1 MTSAGV
7 VRSLEGNLRIHRWV
21 RASVLALG
29 MASFVLPLSAQAA
42 DDEEG
47 IDTIVVTARK
57 REEALVDV
65 PFSLAVKTG
74 EDLKR
79 IGASNLEDIA
89 AATAGFTVQNLG
101 PGQSQVAV
109 RGVSAGQIVR
119 DQPGV
124 KEQVGIYLDESPI
137 SMSLFTPDLD
147 LFDLNRV
154 EVLRGPQG
162 TLFGS
167 GSLSGTVR
175 YITNQ
180 PNLEETTGQI
190 QVGADY
196 VDGGDLGGNFKAMVN
211 VPFSDTLALRV
222 VGYYTEMSGF
232 IDAVQPGGST
242 RDDVNEGD
250 RWGFRASLLFQPT
263 EDLSITPRVIYQEIE
278 VDGFP
283 RVDRFNILANEFT
296 TTQPPVKLGERE
308 QFTQLEESFSDEFF
322 LADLTIEYDLGDITL
337 TSVTSYSD
345 REVLQVRDATQLT
358 GSITA
363 QPGAI
368 TPLVPA
374 GFGPAIFNLDSPL
387 DDATDVKTFTQELR
401 ASGTSDRLD
410 WVFGLFYTDIEREY
424 GQTLTVS
431 GFETA
436 ASLAAGASIPT
447 TTPGVP
453 GTIAGRD
460 NLFISNIPYDF
471 DQFAAFAEA
480 TIHIT
485 EQLDLTLGA
494 RYFNFD
500 EERELNF
507 DGIFAVQTLGSD
519 AKVGSESSS
528 PRVILAYEVNENFT
542 VNAQIAKGF
551 RLGGVN
557 DPLNAPLCSASDL
570 TTFGGNA
577 KFADEQLWNY
587 EFGGRGVLAD
597 GRVNVSG
604 AVFVQK
610 IKDLQ
615 ATLDAGSCSSRVIL
629 NVSRARSVGAE
640 FEVAAQIT
648 EGLDVALS
656 ASYVDAE
663 LKSNVRDSTGAILGG
678 SLKKGNRLPTVP
690 EFQLAAVL
698 NYVTDLENGMQG
710 FATATFQ
717 HVGSRYTQIG
727 DQAPGFGQLPLQ
739 TTPIGAPSATFV
751 GFDPQLDD
759 YQTGNLRVGVRKDN
773 WEVSVFVNNLWDEE
787 AELALDRERGGRARF
802 GYLTNQPRTFGIAT
816 TIDF

>member
-1 MTSAGV
+1 
-7 VRSLEGNLRIHRWV
+7 
-21 RASVLALG
+21 LALG
-29 MASFVLPLSAQAA
+29 TATFVLPVSAQPA
-42 DDEEG
+42 DDKDG
-47 IDTIVVTARK
+47 IDEIVVTARK

-74 EDLKR
+74 DDLKNA
-79 IGASNLEDIA
+79 GAQNLEDIA
-89 AATAGFTVQNLG
+89 ATTAGFTVQNLG

-137 SMSLFTPDLD
+137 SLSLFTPDLD
-147 LFDLNRV
+147 LYDLNRV

-180 PNLEETTGQI
+180 PNLEETSGQI
-190 QVGADY
+190 QLGGDY
-196 VDGGDLGGNFKAMVN
+196 IDGGDFGGNFKGMVN
-211 VPFSDTLALRV
+211 LPLSDKLAFRV
-222 VGYYTEMSGF
+222 AGYYTRMGGF

-242 RDDVNEGD
+242 KDDVNEGD

-263 EDLSITPRVIYQEIE
+263 EDLKITPRVIYQEVD

-283 RVDRFNILANEFT
+283 RVDRFNILGNQFT
-296 TTQPPVKLGERE
+296 TTRPPVNLDNRE
-308 QFTQLEESFSDEFF
+308 QFTQLKEKFSDEFF
-322 LADLTIEYDLGDITL
+322 LADLTIEYDLGDLTL

-363 QPGAI
+363 QPGVLA
-368 TPLVPA
+368 PGGL
-374 GFGPAIFNLDSPL
+374 GPAIYTLNAPL

-401 ASGTSDRLD
+401 VAGTSELVD
-410 WVFGLFYTDIEREY
+410 WVAGVFYTDIEREY
-424 GQTLTVS
+424 GQTLFVP
-431 GFETA
+431 GFESAT
-436 ASLAAGASIPT
+436 GIGT

-453 GTIAGRD
+453 GTIAGVD
-460 NLFISNIPYDF
+460 NLFISNIPYEF
-471 DQFAAFAEA
+471 DQFAAFAEG
-480 TIHIT
+480 TFHLS
-485 EQLDLTLGA
+485 EQLDLTLGI

-528 PRVILAYEVNENFT
+528 PRAILAYKVSENLT
-542 VNAQIAKGF
+542 LNAQIAKGF

-557 DPLNAPLCSASDL
+557 DPLNAPLCSAADL
-570 TTFGGNA
+570 ATFGGNA
-577 KFADEQLWNY
+577 KFKDEQLWNY
-587 EFGGRGVLAD
+587 EVGGRAVLAD

-604 AVFVQK
+604 AVFVQR

-629 NVSRARSVGAE
+629 NVPRARSVGAE
-640 FEVAAQIT
+640 VEVAAQVA
-648 EGLDVALS
+648 EGLDVSVS
-656 ASYVDAE
+656 ASYTDAE
-663 LKSNVRDSTGAILGG
+663 LRSNVRDSSGAILAGA
-678 SLKKGNRLPTVP
+678 LKKGNRLPTVP
-690 EFQLAAVL
+690 EFQFAAAV
-698 NYVTDLENGMQG
+698 NYATDLDNGMEA

-717 HVGSRYTQIG
+717 HVGERFTQIG
-727 DQAPGFGQLPLQ
+727 DQAPGFGTLPLQ
-739 TTPIGAPSATFV
+739 VTPIGAPSV
-751 GFDPQLDD
+751 SSISFDPELEA
-759 YQTGNLRVGVRKDN
+759 YQTGNLRLGVRKDN
-773 WEVSVFVNNLWDEE
+773 WEVAFFINNLWDEE

-802 GYLTNQPRTFGIAT
+802 GYLTNQPRTFGVTT